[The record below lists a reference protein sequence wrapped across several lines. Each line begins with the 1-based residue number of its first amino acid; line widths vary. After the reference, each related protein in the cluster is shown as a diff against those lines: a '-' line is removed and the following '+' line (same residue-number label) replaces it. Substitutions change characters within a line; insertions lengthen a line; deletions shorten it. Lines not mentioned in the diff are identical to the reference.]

1 MSAFALLK
9 FVLATLPTFL
19 KVAEVVMQAG
29 REIAGKTGPEKYE
42 WALAKLKAELP
53 NLNVDAIHNWI
64 ESVVHLLRNMGK
76 PT

>member
-9 FVLATLPTFL
+9 FVIATLPTFL
-19 KVAEVVMQAG
+19 KVADAVMAAG
-29 REIAGKTGPEKYE
+29 RELAGKTGAEKYE
-42 WALAKLKAELP
+42 WALAKLKVELP
-53 NLNVDAIHNWI
+53 NLNIDAIHNWI